1 MKRIDQLLK
10 QKKSPRRPLDEKSI
24 FFLFK
29 KVVREEY
36 GAKGEQS
43 LLPQLLKNNR
53 LFLKARSSN
62 WANEIWTN
70 RQEIIKKINNEIGK
84 DELQDIKVQR

>member
-1 MKRIDQLLK
+1 MKRIDQLLS
-10 QKKSPRRPLDEKSI
+10 QKKPPRRPLDEKSI

-43 LLPQLLKNNR
+43 LIPQLLKNSK
-53 LFLKARSSN
+53 LFLRAGSSN
-62 WANEIWTN
+62 WANEIWAN

-84 DELQDIKVQR
+84 DELRDIKVQR